1 MNFNSHP
8 LIRFD
13 NVSRVYGRDASLVQA
28 LHQVSVEICS
38 EEFTAIV
45 GPSGCG
51 KSTMLQLMGL
61 LDQPTEGNVYFA
73 GCATTTLKSQQL
85 ADLRLQKIGFV
96 FQDFNLIPVLSAIEN
111 IEFPLQLQGTAKK
124 VRRNKAH
131 DLLAK
136 LDIEDI
142 AKRRPSDMSGG
153 QQQRVAIARAL
164 VSDPVIL
171 IADEPS
177 ANLDSQTT
185 HDLCDLLRTVNQ
197 DFAITIAVA
206 SHDPLVMGYARR
218 RIHLLDGRINK
229 DEQV

>member
-1 MNFNSHP
+1 
-8 LIRFD
+8 
-13 NVSRVYGRDASLVQA
+13 
-28 LHQVSVEICS
+28 
-38 EEFTAIV
+38 
-45 GPSGCG
+45 
-51 KSTMLQLMGL
+51 MLQLMGL
-61 LDQPTEGNVYFA
+61 LDQPTEGQVYFE
-73 GCATTTLKSQQL
+73 GCSTTTLKSQQL
-85 ADLRLQKIGFV
+85 ADLRLHKIGFV

-111 IEFPLQLQGTAKK
+111 IEFPLQLQGTSAKI
-124 VRRNKAH
+124 RRKRAY

-142 AKRRPSDMSGG
+142 ANRRPSDMSGG

-185 HDLCDLLRTVNQ
+185 QDLCDLLRTVNQ

-206 SHDPLVMGYARR
+206 SHDPLVMEYAHR

>member
-1 MNFNSHP
+1 MNSNSHT

-13 NVSRVYGRDASLVQA
+13 TVSRVYGRDATLVHA
-28 LHQVSVEICS
+28 LHQVSIEITS

-61 LDQPTEGNVYFA
+61 LDQPTEGQVYFE
-73 GCATTTLKSQQL
+73 GCSTTTLKSPQL
-85 ADLRLQKIGFV
+85 ADLRLHKIGFV

-111 IEFPLQLQGTAKK
+111 IEFPLQLQGTSGKIRRKK
-124 VRRNKAH
+124 AY

-142 AKRRPSDMSGG
+142 ANRRPSDMSGG

-185 HDLCDLLRTVNQ
+185 QDLCNLLRTVNQ

-206 SHDPLVMGYARR
+206 SHDPLVMEYARR